1 MNRYKKISLLNDSP
15 VKKGKR
21 FFSTTRY
28 PEIPLSVS
36 DIYVI
41 TQKSDRYDLLAN
53 QYYNDP
59 SFWWVISSANP
70 EYIGSMYPPTGVQIR
85 IPGNL
90 AFVLNALNI
99 NE

>member
-1 MNRYKKISLLNDSP
+1 MGRYSNTLIQKNS
-15 VKKGKR
+15 KGKR
-21 FFSTTRY
+21 Y
-28 PEIPLSVS
+28 YVNNKYVEIPRTDNDL
-36 DIYVI
+36 YVI
-41 TQKSDRYDLLAN
+41 TTIEDRYDLLAN

-70 EYIGSMYPPTGVQIR
+70 EYIGSMYPPTGIQIR

>member
-1 MNRYKKISLLNDSP
+1 MGRYSNTLIKKNTKGNNYYISNRY
-15 VKKGKR
+15 V
-21 FFSTTRY
+21 
-28 PEIPLSVS
+28 EIPRTNS

-41 TQKSDRYDLLAN
+41 TAEKDRYDILAN

-70 EYIGSMYPPTGVQIR
+70 EYIGSLFPPVGVQLR
-85 IPGNL
+85 IPSNL
-90 AFVLNALNI
+90 AFVLNALNV

>member
-1 MNRYKKISLLNDSP
+1 MGRYSSTLILKN
-15 VKKGKR
+15 KKGKNYYN
-21 FFSTTRY
+21 SNKY
-28 PEIPLSVS
+28 IEIPRVDG

-41 TQKSDRYDLLAN
+41 TAEKDRYDILAN

-70 EYIGSMYPPTGVQIR
+70 EYIGSMFPPVGVQLR
-85 IPGNL
+85 IPNNL
-90 AFVLNALNI
+90 AFVLNALNV